1 MGFSPSNPAVPP
13 ESWGDKFTIDTP
25 EQTSLEFSLA
35 GIGSRFL
42 ALAID
47 TLIQIAAAALVGIAA
62 ALLISAIGR
71 TLAGPWIA
79 ATVFLLLFLAFYGYF
94 AIFEALWNGQ
104 TPGKRMIRL
113 RVIKDNGQPIRA
125 VESVGRNL
133 LRIVDQLPLF
143 YAIGI
148 VSVLLSRKSKRLG
161 DFVAGTIVVHER
173 ALEDIKPVWET
184 HTASDEL
191 KLGSE
196 HLTLEDLALVE
207 AFLNRRSSLAGD
219 VRYNAAAK
227 IVDRLRPKLR
237 MPEGVSL
244 RNEQLLEAI
253 ASERRSAAKYT

>member
-13 ESWGDKFTIDTP
+13 EPWGDKFTIDTP
-25 EQTSLEFSLA
+25 EQTALEFSLA
-35 GIGSRFL
+35 GTGSRFL

-47 TLIQIAAAALVGIAA
+47 TLIQVTAWVGLAMSA
-62 ALLISAIGR
+62 TLLTWFAGR

-79 ATVFLLLFLAFYGYF
+79 AAAFLLFFLAYYGYF
-94 AIFEALWNGQ
+94 VIFEALWNGQ
-104 TPGKRMIRL
+104 TPGKRMIRI

-125 VESVGRNL
+125 IESVGRNL
-133 LRIVDQLPLF
+133 LRIVDQLPFF

-148 VSVLLSRKSKRLG
+148 ISVLVSKKSKRLG

-184 HTASDEL
+184 GIASSEL

-207 AFLNRRSSLAGD
+207 AFLNRRSSLAAD
-219 VRYNAAAK
+219 VRYNAAAQ
-227 IVDRLRPKLR
+227 IVDRLKPKLQI
-237 MPEGVSL
+237 PEGVSL

-253 ASERRSAAKYT
+253 ASERRALAKYM